1 MNILK
6 ESINDQAKQLRTEVT
21 TARETLPFNTS
32 SLPSRK
38 EVHGKK
44 KQKMKLKMKF
54 PLVKLLALFF
64 VLLPITVLAI
74 YTSLSKDDST
84 EAVDGNQASYS
95 EVKGFESYNKEDSK
109 VVVETTD
116 KEEKEEA
123 SASKEEPA
131 DKQEKTEAVEEPKE
145 EAVVEETKEPTPTT
159 TETPAETPAETPK
172 KEEAK
177 VIQHTV
183 KPNETIFRIAMTY
196 FSSQEG
202 IEIIKQYNGLSS
214 NEITVGQVLQ
224 IPVNQ

>member
-1 MNILK
+1 MK

-21 TARETLPFNTS
+21 TAQETLPFNTS

-64 VLLPITVLAI
+64 ILLPITVLAI
-74 YTSLSKDDST
+74 YTSLSKDNST
-84 EAVDGNQASYS
+84 EVVDSNQSSYS

-109 VVVETTD
+109 VVVETTE
-116 KEEKEEA
+116 KEEKEEVDT
-123 SASKEEPA
+123 SKEEAPVN
-131 DKQEKTEAVEEPKE
+131 QEETKPAVEEQPKE
-145 EAVVEETKEPTPTT
+145 EPVVEETKETPPTT
-159 TETPAETPAETPK
+159 TETETKTETQN
-172 KEEAK
+172 KEETK

-183 KPNETIFRIAMTY
+183 KANETIFRIAMTY

-214 NEITVGQVLQ
+214 NEIRVGQVLQ